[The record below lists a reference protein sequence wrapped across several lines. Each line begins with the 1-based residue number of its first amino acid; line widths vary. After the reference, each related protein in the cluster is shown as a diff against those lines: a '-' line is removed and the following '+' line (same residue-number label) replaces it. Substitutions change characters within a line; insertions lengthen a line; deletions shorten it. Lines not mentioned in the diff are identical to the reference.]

1 MSGFNKESQLC
12 HDICE
17 TMSGEHPRKSLNLLK
32 PSPGGFVLSFEQ
44 SLLQHACRETVTS
57 IFLYYHR
64 CRKVEFHRLLDAQN
78 EKRPQLPRKTTS
90 LFVSG
95 SRGSEPRKSHLL
107 DQWLNEWSC
116 HRIWNSDLLPPRPD
130 VRDQKLRVKYPVR
143 REHCSWA
150 QEMRENFPV
159 HWSNCKSRHMFE
171 TSSRLEYDWGSH
183 TLKDDIIPSSKTL
196 LSSKA

>member
-44 SLLQHACRETVTS
+44 SQLQHACRETVTS

-107 DQWLNEWSC
+107 DQ
-116 HRIWNSDLLPPRPD
+116 
-130 VRDQKLRVKYPVR
+130 
-143 REHCSWA
+143 
-150 QEMRENFPV
+150 
-159 HWSNCKSRHMFE
+159 
-171 TSSRLEYDWGSH
+171 
-183 TLKDDIIPSSKTL
+183 
-196 LSSKA
+196 